1 MHNGVVHQNNNCNK
15 KSQQYNNLRLFQHTP
30 GTYPRPPTKFMKEF
44 LSFGG
49 LGIHGVRSRGVLRFS
64 QKQQRQEFIP
74 TFGGFYFI
82 YLTNWTLLLETMTL
96 VMLFASTFWGYLT
109 PPDEQK
115 SAPLFVKYTMSFW
128 YIIQPMSL
136 IVTILYWTT
145 VNEFWDPYPIVF
157 ASYWAHLLNWMVLIV
172 LLLVSRLPFSLKNGI
187 WPLIYT
193 FIYMLW
199 TIIHYFLE
207 IGRGVPCDDYFS
219 DNECPIYNAFDWNEP
234 ALALVYLAG
243 AFVAL
248 VVVLLYYVGLVRC
261 RDRFGSR
268 TAARQTATDVEK
280 ADGGE

>member
-1 MHNGVVHQNNNCNK
+1 MCNLFK
-15 KSQQYNNLRLFQHTP
+15 VDVEWPNQVSTSTVMSQFAYVIFLGMVTSLFVAMQILH
-30 GTYPRPPTKFMKEF
+30 
-44 LSFGG
+44 L
-49 LGIHGVRSRGVLRFS
+49 I
-64 QKQQRQEFIP
+64 EFIP